1 MHADDTIV
9 HLDQPQPGDPVTL
22 TQLEYLIAVDDH
34 RHFGK
39 AARACHVTQPTL
51 SMQLQK
57 LEDELGVI
65 VFDRSRSPALPTQ
78 DGARI
83 LEQARQVLRESRRLE
98 EVARRTRDELAGD
111 FRLAVIPT
119 ISTYLLPLFLESFTH
134 DYPSVNLVLE
144 ETKTDDIIERL
155 KDGEVDAGLMATPL
169 HDDELVERAVFYEP
183 FHLFVSSDHALA
195 NKGSVTQRDLDLDEI
210 WLLDKGNCFREQVLQ
225 ICAEREGTSEMHGQI
240 RFESGNLETLKN
252 MVLSSGGYT
261 VLPHL
266 AVGQLSGAQRKLVR
280 HFEPPIPTRE
290 VSLVCRRSVLGA
302 RVVDAIEEEI
312 LRVLP
317 RELRDADADGFA
329 VMEFTR

>member
-1 MHADDTIV
+1 
-9 HLDQPQPGDPVTL
+9 
-22 TQLEYLIAVDDH
+22 
-34 RHFGK
+34 
-39 AARACHVTQPTL
+39 
-51 SMQLQK
+51 
-57 LEDELGVI
+57 
-65 VFDRSRSPALPTQ
+65 
-78 DGARI
+78 
-83 LEQARQVLRESRRLE
+83 
-98 EVARRTRDELAGD
+98 
-111 FRLAVIPT
+111 
-119 ISTYLLPLFLESFTH
+119 
-134 DYPSVNLVLE
+134 
-144 ETKTDDIIERL
+144 
-155 KDGEVDAGLMATPL
+155 
-169 HDDELVERAVFYEP
+169 
-183 FHLFVSSDHALA
+183 
-195 NKGSVTQRDLDLDEI
+195 
-210 WLLDKGNCFREQVLQ
+210 VLQ
-225 ICAEREGTSEMHGQI
+225 ICAERDGASEMHGQI